1 MFIIKIYWMGNA
13 KNIIGPKVRTLRT
26 EKRLTQAALA
36 QQMQLLGIDCT
47 DLTILRIESGKRFV
61 PDYEIKALAKILQVS
76 YEYLLDD

>member
-1 MFIIKIYWMGNA
+1 MRIIKIYWTGKA
-13 KNIIGPKVRTLRT
+13 KNIIGSKVRALRM
-26 EKRLTQAALA
+26 ERHLTQAALA
-36 QQMQLLGIDCT
+36 EQMQLLGIDCT

>member
-1 MFIIKIYWMGNA
+1 MCIIKIYWTGNA

-36 QQMQLLGIDCT
+36 RQMQLLGIDCT

-61 PDYEIKALAKILQVS
+61 PDYEVKALAAILQVP
-76 YEYLLDD
+76 YEYLLGD